1 MSNCEHLKMH
11 HAAWSLCSE
20 MVRVAL
26 EEKEY
31 SDIEEVFGKR
41 KSEHPEP
48 LIELIKERLVKSH
61 D

>member
-1 MSNCEHLKMH
+1 MSNCEHLKLY

-31 SDIEEVFGKR
+31 SDIEEVFGKK
-41 KSEHPEP
+41 KSVHLEP

>member
-1 MSNCEHLKMH
+1 MH

-31 SDIEEVFGKR
+31 SDIEEVFGKK

>member
-1 MSNCEHLKMH
+1 MSNLEHLKLY
-11 HAAWSLCSE
+11 HATWSLCSE

-31 SDIEEVFGKR
+31 SDIEEVFGKK
-41 KSEHPEP
+41 KSEHLEP